1 MMKQNTRFNGDGDSC
16 MDLLITNSKFL
27 FMTTNFFETGL
38 RDPLHIYYSQN
49 KNWNTI
55 LIRTFGSK

>member
-27 FMTTNFFETGL
+27 FMTTNSFETGL

-49 KNWNTI
+49 KN
-55 LIRTFGSK
+55 